1 MNSVPRQN
9 FLFLGES
16 VGKNGLGPED
26 EFTRLCHQYGIKD
39 PEGYFIS
46 FLYQYANGFINRN
59 DSTPESRKGLDFKIS
74 LRKVPLTFS
83 GTARSINSL
92 TGELRFEDTM
102 CVYYFL
108 QGVMSF
114 RKNEIIDDNS
124 VDLSVVQ
131 RYA

>member
-1 MNSVPRQN
+1 MNGVPRQN

-16 VGKNGLGPED
+16 VGKNGLGQED
-26 EFTRLCHQYGIKD
+26 EFTRLCHQYGITD

-59 DSTPESRKGLDFKIS
+59 DSTPEARKGLDFKIS
-74 LRKVPLTFS
+74 LRRVPLTFS

-92 TGELRFEDTM
+92 TGDLSFEDTM
-102 CVYYFL
+102 CAYYFL

-114 RKNEIIDDNS
+114 KKDDIIGNNS